1 MRNWKVLAAIAVLSM
16 GPIVVRASLE
26 TPAPGASPTTSP
38 AASSS
43 PAATAAPLLGPQPG
57 QLAIQPCVIGKNHTA
72 ARCGTFTVLADQ
84 ATLSGWLIA
93 VNFVILPAK
102 HETNRAIFWNPGG
115 PGASA
120 TFYAPFIAD
129 GDFEGELNPLRDQ
142 YDVVFVDNRG
152 TGLSHPFACDLYAP
166 EHPELYYSQLIPDAP
181 LRKCHD
187 RLIANTDL
195 NDYGT
200 DIAADD
206 LDAIR
211 SALGYPKIVL
221 DGGSYGTEFFLD
233 YARRHPEHVESIVLQ
248 GVAPPHFLIIPLQD
262 ARGAQQAF
270 ENLASACEADKT
282 CSTNFPEFRAHFMA
296 LVHRFDAGPV
306 KMTVVNVATHA
317 STSVSL
323 SKEVFADR
331 LRQSLYSEDVARYVP
346 FATEHAYHG
355 DYGPLADLVELAT
368 DNFGRGLDIGLNLSV
383 TCAEDIPFIKPVD
396 IARTTAGTF
405 EGDARVRS
413 QEHACAIWN
422 VRPAPAAFQDPV
434 HTTAPVLM
442 ISGGDD
448 PTTPP
453 SYGTEAL
460 AFMPNGRQLIIPNA
474 SHDSELA
481 CADALIVKFVHTR
494 DAKALD
500 ATKCIGSARR
510 PPFATSMQG
519 LFN

>member
-1 MRNWKVLAAIAVLSM
+1 MRLWKILAAIAILSI
-16 GPIVVRASLE
+16 GPIVVRASFE
-26 TPAPGASPTTSP
+26 TPAPAVTPMVTPGASS
-38 AASSS
+38 A
-43 PAATAAPLLGPQPG
+43 PAATAAPLLGPQPD
-57 QLAIQPCVIGKNHTA
+57 QLDIKPCAIGKSHTA
-72 ARCGTFTVLADQ
+72 ARCGTFTVLADE
-84 ATLSGWLIA
+84 ATQSGWLIA
-93 VNFVILPAK
+93 LNFVILPAK
-102 HETNRAIFWNPGG
+102 HDTNRAIFWNPGG

-129 GDFEGELNPLRDQ
+129 GDFEGEINALRDQ

-152 TGLSHPFACDLYAP
+152 TGLSHPFACDLYST
-166 EHPELYYSQLIPDAP
+166 EHPELYYRQLIPDAP
-181 LRKCHD
+181 LRKCRD

-195 NDYGT
+195 SDYGT

-206 LDAIR
+206 LESLR

-282 CSTNFPEFRAHFMA
+282 CSAIFPDFRAHFVA
-296 LVHRFDAGPV
+296 LTHRFDAGPV
-306 KMTVVNVATHA
+306 KMTVMNAATHA
-317 STSVSL
+317 RVSVSL

-331 LRQSLYSEDVARYVP
+331 IRQSMYSEDVASYVP
-346 FATEHAYHG
+346 FAAERAYRR
-355 DYGPLADLVELAT
+355 DYAPLAELVEFAT

-383 TCAEDIPFIKPVD
+383 TCAEDIPFITPAD

-405 EGDARVRS
+405 EGDARVRA
-413 QEHACAIWN
+413 QQHACAIWN

-442 ISGGDD
+442 ISGADD

-453 SYGTEAL
+453 IYGTEAL

-481 CADALIVKFVHTR
+481 CADALIVRFVRTR

-500 ATKCIGSARR
+500 ASKCIGSARR
-510 PPFATSMQG
+510 PPFATSMKG
-519 LFN
+519 LL

>member
-1 MRNWKVLAAIAVLSM
+1 MRNWKILAAIGMLSI
-16 GPIVVRASLE
+16 GPVVVRASLE
-26 TPAPGASPTTSP
+26 TPAPTVSPGVGST
-38 AASSS
+38 
-43 PAATAAPLLGPQPG
+43 PAATAAPLLGPQPD
-57 QLAIQPCVIGKNHTA
+57 QLAVQPCAIGKSRTA
-72 ARCGTFTVLADQ
+72 ARCGTFTVLADK
-84 ATLSGWLIA
+84 ATQSGWLIA
-93 VNFVILPAK
+93 LNFVLLPAK
-102 HETNRAIFWNPGG
+102 HATNRAIFWNPGG
-115 PGASA
+115 PGGSA

-129 GDFEGELNPLRDQ
+129 GDFEGEINALRDQ
-142 YDVVFVDNRG
+142 YNVVFVDNRG
-152 TGLSHPFACDLYAP
+152 TGLSHPFACDLYAQ
-166 EHPELYYSQLIPDAP
+166 EHPELYYRQLIPDTP
-181 LRKCHD
+181 LRKCRD

-195 NDYGT
+195 NNYGT

-206 LDAIR
+206 LDSLR
-211 SALGYPKIVL
+211 SALDYPKIVL

-270 ENLASACEADKT
+270 ENLASACEADKA
-282 CSTNFPEFRAHFMA
+282 CSANFPNFRAHFMA

-306 KMTVVNVATHA
+306 KMAVVNSATHK
-317 STSVSL
+317 SFNVSL

-331 LRQSLYSEDVARYVP
+331 LRQSMYSEDVARYVP
-346 FATEHAYHG
+346 FATEHAYRR

-383 TCAEDIPFIKPVD
+383 TCAEDIPFITPADVT
-396 IARTTAGTF
+396 RTSAGTF

-434 HTTAPVLM
+434 HTLAPVLM
-442 ISGGDD
+442 ISGADD

-453 SYGTEAL
+453 VYGTEAL

-510 PPFATSMQG
+510 PPFATSMKG
-519 LFN
+519 LLN

>member
-1 MRNWKVLAAIAVLSM
+1 MRLWKILTAIAVLSI

-26 TPAPGASPTTSP
+26 TPAPAVTPMVTPGAGSTPI
-38 AASSS
+38 
-43 PAATAAPLLGPQPG
+43 ATAAPLLGPQPG
-57 QLAIQPCVIGKNHTA
+57 QLAIQPCVIGKAKTA
-72 ARCGTFTVLADQ
+72 ARCGTFTVLADA
-84 ATLSGWLIA
+84 ATQSGWLIA
-93 VNFVILPAK
+93 LNFVILPAK
-102 HETNRAIFWNPGG
+102 HDTNRAVFWNPGG

-129 GDFEGELNPLRDQ
+129 GDFEGEINALRDE
-142 YDVVFVDNRG
+142 YNVVFVDNRG
-152 TGLSHPFACDLYAP
+152 TGLSHPFACDLYAS
-166 EHPELYYSQLIPDAP
+166 EHPELYFRQLIPDAP
-181 LRKCHD
+181 LRKCRD
-187 RLIANTDL
+187 RLLANTDL

-206 LDAIR
+206 LESLR

-262 ARGAQQAF
+262 AGGAQQAF

-282 CSTNFPEFRAHFMA
+282 CSKNFPNFRAHFMA

-306 KMTVVNVATHA
+306 KMTVVNASHA
-317 STSVSL
+317 RVSVSL

-331 LRQSLYSEDVARYVP
+331 LRQSLYSEDVASYVP
-346 FATEHAYHG
+346 FATEHAYRG

-383 TCAEDIPFIKPVD
+383 MCAEDIPFITSAD
-396 IARTTAGTF
+396 IARMSASTF

-442 ISGGDD
+442 ISGADD

-453 SYGTEAL
+453 IYGTEAL

-510 PPFATSMQG
+510 PPFATSMKG
-519 LFN
+519 LF